1 LFNRKERSNLPQS
14 AGYSVLNPNVGL
26 LYGTKFSSAV
36 CAIVVA
42 AVVVVICWLI
52 AKNNDNQIRIM
63 VKVEVRIVDNWSL

>member
-14 AGYSVLNPNVGL
+14 AGYSVLIPNVGL

-36 CAIVVA
+36 CAVA
-42 AVVVVICWLI
+42 AVVVICWLI
-52 AKNNDNQIRIM
+52 AKNNDNQIKIM

>member
-14 AGYSVLNPNVGL
+14 AGYSVLIPNVGL

-42 AVVVVICWLI
+42 AVVVICWLI